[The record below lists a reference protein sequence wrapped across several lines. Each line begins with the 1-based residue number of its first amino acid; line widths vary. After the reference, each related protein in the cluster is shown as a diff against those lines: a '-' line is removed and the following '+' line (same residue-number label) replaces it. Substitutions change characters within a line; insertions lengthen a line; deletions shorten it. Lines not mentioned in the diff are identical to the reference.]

1 MRFIFKFVIL
11 LLYIFPSFAYAQ
23 EVGSAVKIV
32 NSVKG
37 KIKGKSRTL
46 SKNNPVFSNEKI
58 SASSSS
64 HGEFILSDKSR
75 IIVGPNSSVTLDSF
89 LVSGRGFEKGLVN
102 VSKGAFRFISGRSK
116 KGSIK
121 IKTPLTTIGIRGT
134 IFDVYVG
141 RGGVTDVVLFS
152 GKVEVCTRRN
162 NCKTMVANCDIIRV
176 KSGNSIKFRE
186 FLRSGN
192 RSKENADYS
201 LTHKQGRFPPRWRA
215 PTGRCSARAILE
227 KIAPAG
233 HESEAENQSAPTPA
247 APAPAPTP
255 APTPAPAPTP
265 TPPTVDTTE
274 DEEEEESE
282 ECSDCT

>member
-11 LLYIFPSFAYAQ
+11 LLYIFPSFAHAQ

-102 VSKGAFRFISGRSK
+102 VSKGAFRFISGRSRK
-116 KGSIK
+116 KVLLKSKHRLRPLVFAARYLMFMLVEAALLMLSCFQVRWKYAHGETIAKRWLRTVTSLESNQATASNSEISYAQA
-121 IKTPLTTIGIRGT
+121 IEARKTLI
-134 IFDVYVG
+134 
-141 RGGVTDVVLFS
+141 
-152 GKVEVCTRRN
+152 
-162 NCKTMVANCDIIRV
+162 
-176 KSGNSIKFRE
+176 
-186 FLRSGN
+186 
-192 RSKENADYS
+192 
-201 LTHKQGRFPPRWRA
+201 
-215 PTGRCSARAILE
+215 
-227 KIAPAG
+227 
-233 HESEAENQSAPTPA
+233 
-247 APAPAPTP
+247 
-255 APTPAPAPTP
+255 
-265 TPPTVDTTE
+265 TV
-274 DEEEEESE
+274 
-282 ECSDCT
+282 

>member
-11 LLYIFPSFAYAQ
+11 LLFIFPSFAHAQ

-37 KIKGKSRTL
+37 KIKGKSRSL
-46 SKNNPVFSNEKI
+46 SKNSPVFSNEKI

-89 LVSGRGFEKGLVN
+89 LVSSRGFQKGVVN

-152 GKVEVCTRRN
+152 GKVEVCTRGN

-176 KSGNSIKFRE
+176 KSGNSIKFRD

-192 RSKENADYS
+192 RSKENSDYS

-215 PTGRCSARAILE
+215 PTGRCAARALLE
-227 KIAPAG
+227 TKAPTG
-233 HESEAENQSAPTPA
+233 HESDASRNTAPNA
-247 APAPAPTP
+247 
-255 APTPAPAPTP
+255 
-265 TPPTVDTTE
+265 TPPTPDE
-274 DEEEEESE
+274 DDDEAYDEGS
-282 ECSDCT
+282 